1 MCHAS
6 GARHR
11 VGRGHLDS
19 GRAAQSIAHMAVA
32 FRWGGFTS
40 IRPVGLLG
48 SGCARDVLAGLA
60 HIRGCCRVGVWS
72 SGQGETDRIDQGCVE
87 AILHFQRDTRAGAL
101 RSVRKRA
108 LAVRASEG
116 RLAVVGGL
124 RPILCR
130 SIGLRLRRWIGRRRG
145 TRRAERVLHLL
156 VDARVAILVHRPVQ
170 SLVAE
175 LHA

>member
-19 GRAAQSIAHMAVA
+19 GRAAQSIAHVAVA

-72 SGQGETDRIDQGCVE
+72 SGQGETDCIDQGCVE
-87 AILHFQRDTRAGAL
+87 AFCISSGIRGRAHCAAGENGLWPFEHQRVGLPSSEGFGQSCAGRSVCGWGGGTVGGEAPGVPSASCTCWSTRAW
-101 RSVRKRA
+101 RY
-108 LAVRASEG
+108 
-116 RLAVVGGL
+116 
-124 RPILCR
+124 
-130 SIGLRLRRWIGRRRG
+130 
-145 TRRAERVLHLL
+145 
-156 VDARVAILVHRPVQ
+156 
-170 SLVAE
+170 
-175 LHA
+175 